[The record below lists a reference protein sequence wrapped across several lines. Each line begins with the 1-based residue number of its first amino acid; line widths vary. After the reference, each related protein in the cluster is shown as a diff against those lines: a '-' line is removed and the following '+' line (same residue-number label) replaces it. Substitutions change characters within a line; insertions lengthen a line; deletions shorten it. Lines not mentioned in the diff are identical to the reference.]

1 MLMNRRHVFHI
12 QYPSIY
18 TYHLSILWAQL
29 LSSCIGVGC
38 FIVYRLNKALT
49 TNNVLHSAK
58 VGCLGSY
65 QQCDAWLAASHARR
79 GRGGDD
85 ATNGG
90 HVNTVIVCLE

>member
-1 MLMNRRHVFHI
+1 MS
-12 QYPSIY
+12 QYLPLIY
-18 TYHLSILWAQL
+18 ASYEPICYLR
-29 LSSCIGVGC
+29 IGVGC

-65 QQCDAWLAASHARR
+65 QQSDAWLAASHARR
-79 GRGGDD
+79 GQGGDDD